1 MLNLAKDEA
10 EVTLQVLDVSSM
22 ERSLLRV
29 MRWPFVGLEELE
41 GVLADT
47 LGHLKVPS
55 LEEVIC
61 DQLKSDRVGRVS
73 FETRL
78 DVLHDFFVCLGTSL
92 GLELDDGE
100 SCVGKGM
107 IRLYL
112 KQPLESNARL
122 SVVT

>member
-1 MLNLAKDEA
+1 MEEIAHMLNLAKDEA

-47 LGHLKVPS
+47 LGHLKVAD

-61 DQLKSDRVGRVS
+61 D
-73 FETRL
+73 
-78 DVLHDFFVCLGTSL
+78 
-92 GLELDDGE
+92 
-100 SCVGKGM
+100 
-107 IRLYL
+107 
-112 KQPLESNARL
+112 
-122 SVVT
+122 